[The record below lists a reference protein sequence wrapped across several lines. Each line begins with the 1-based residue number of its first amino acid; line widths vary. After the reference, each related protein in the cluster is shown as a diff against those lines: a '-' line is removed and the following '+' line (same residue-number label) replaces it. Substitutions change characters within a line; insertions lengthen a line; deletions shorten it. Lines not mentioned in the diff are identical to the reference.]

1 MLLDILLFELEY
13 YSSTDQKADASMANH
28 LGLKGLDKVLEGWFL
43 LEMGGLAVVLS
54 RHGGLL
60 FGLQSHYLLD

>member
-1 MLLDILLFELEY
+1 
-13 YSSTDQKADASMANH
+13 MANH